1 MPQDGTTLAR
11 GLQPPIWILGICY
24 KHGCIY
30 YFQDMG
36 LLLIFQWRTAF
47 PIFLLLFVMLLKIG
61 WKFKTF
67 HIHWTFLLPLLQL
80 SSLLAA
86 KSLWKMKHDQGTPFS
101 PSPLLFQTLPRSS
114 KGFQT
119 IRGQFNEDNFQIICN
134 MKDYYK
140 VKLSSMDNNN
150 RSRIIWVKMF
160 LAIADGH
167 YCLKAQKMHNCCRLL
182 PQLYYIELQ
191 RSLAAVEKMWSVMK
205 VDAAVWTFV

>member
-1 MPQDGTTLAR
+1 
-11 GLQPPIWILGICY
+11 
-24 KHGCIY
+24 
-30 YFQDMG
+30 
-36 LLLIFQWRTAF
+36 
-47 PIFLLLFVMLLKIG
+47 
-61 WKFKTF
+61 
-67 HIHWTFLLPLLQL
+67 
-80 SSLLAA
+80 
-86 KSLWKMKHDQGTPFS
+86 MKHDQGTPFS

-191 RSLAAVEKMWSVMK
+191 RSLAAVEKMWSVIT
-205 VDAAVWTFV
+205 VNFAVFTFVWICVYCAMSVAFEHAAASRLWLCMRALRERFCSYVCSFVRSGSEYPDARLVGCNS